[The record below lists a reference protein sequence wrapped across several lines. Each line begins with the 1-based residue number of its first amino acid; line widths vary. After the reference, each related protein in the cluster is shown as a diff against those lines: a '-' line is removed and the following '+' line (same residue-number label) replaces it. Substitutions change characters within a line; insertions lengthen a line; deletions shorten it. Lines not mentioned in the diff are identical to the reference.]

1 MEVVAFVPRQLESQ
15 LKIVAGSEHQLVLV
29 HGWDE
34 LVAVVGERIV
44 DVIVADP
51 AATGTVEVEALEA
64 LVRHYPSIPLVVYT
78 ALAPATLKAVVRLAR
93 SGVEHVVINRF
104 DDEPGR
110 FRELLERVPAH
121 ALGERMLEA
130 LSAPMSA
137 LPVMVGRAIGQLY
150 RYPLRFRSAGD
161 LAAAAAMNTR
171 TLYRC
176 LEPAGLPSPRMLV
189 VSARL
194 LRAYSYL
201 RDPGRS
207 IKDVAAKAGYHSQW
221 QLGQQMRELT
231 GLTPRRARQELEPE
245 EFVRRV
251 AKELRRGRRERRR

>member
-1 MEVVAFVPRQLESQ
+1 M
-15 LKIVAGSEHQLVLV
+15 AGSEHQLVLV
-29 HGWDE
+29 HDWEE
-34 LVAVVGERIV
+34 LLAIARERIV
-44 DVIVADP
+44 DVVVADP
-51 AATGTVEVEALEA
+51 AATGKVEIGALQE
-64 LVRHYPSIPLVVYT
+64 LVRRYPSIPLVVYT
-78 ALAPATLKAVVRLAR
+78 TLAPATLKAVVQLAR
-93 SGVEHVVINRF
+93 SGVEHVVLNRF

-130 LSAPMSA
+130 LAEPMAA
-137 LPVMVGRAIGQLY
+137 LPVMVSRAIGQLY

-161 LAAAAAMNTR
+161 LADAAAMNTR
-171 TLYRC
+171 TLYRY

-207 IKDVAAKAGYHSQW
+207 IGDVAVKAGYHSQW
-221 QLGQQMRELT
+221 QMGQQMRELT
-231 GLTPRRARQELEPE
+231 GLTPRQARQELDPE
-245 EFVRRV
+245 EFVARV
-251 AKELRRGRRERRR
+251 VRELGRGRRERRR